1 MITKLF
7 GSGQMSMLN
16 NEFIILFSHDI
27 RYLKSDYK
35 LIRR

>member
-7 GSGQMSMLN
+7 GSGRMSILN
-16 NEFIILFSHDI
+16 NEFVMLFSHDI

-35 LIRR
+35 LIQR